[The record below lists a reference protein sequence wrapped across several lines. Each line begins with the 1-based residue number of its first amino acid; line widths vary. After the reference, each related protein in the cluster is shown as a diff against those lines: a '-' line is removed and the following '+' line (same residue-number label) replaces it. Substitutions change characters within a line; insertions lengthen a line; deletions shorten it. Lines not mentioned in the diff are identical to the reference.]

1 MSIGC
6 RTLRGCDDAWHPFIV
21 ETYALAARSPGN
33 QFNMM
38 DEPQNGFS
46 FDRLVLETAESSFI
60 FVSRCKHSVGAVD
73 ADRAKTDE
81 KRTTGFSVG
90 RFIGLLRRFAGG
102 MQYFGS
108 QLVTRMWRKGV
119 RSGEIFVGK
128 RGKSKN
134 SICFPSFYS
143 TFAPHAN
150 AKRVMIQRDHIIDQ
164 AMEMFA
170 TQGIKAVRMD
180 DIARS
185 LGVSKRTLYEQFG
198 DKQGLLLL
206 AMNRYFERIQQRY
219 AEMTAAARNV
229 LEEMFMVLGE
239 VMASSEVTN
248 RMAANLK
255 KFYPEVHDK
264 LTEAYLCKRT
274 EELRLRLE
282 KGIADGFF
290 VRGINIELAI
300 SVLYYT
306 ASALVV
312 RRDLIIPKGMSE
324 REAFVQIV
332 SNFFRGIST
341 ARGLELIDDYLTR
354 YHLSSNN
361 EENKQI

>member
-1 MSIGC
+1 
-6 RTLRGCDDAWHPFIV
+6 
-21 ETYALAARSPGN
+21 
-33 QFNMM
+33 
-38 DEPQNGFS
+38 
-46 FDRLVLETAESSFI
+46 
-60 FVSRCKHSVGAVD
+60 
-73 ADRAKTDE
+73 
-81 KRTTGFSVG
+81 
-90 RFIGLLRRFAGG
+90 
-102 MQYFGS
+102 
-108 QLVTRMWRKGV
+108 
-119 RSGEIFVGK
+119 
-128 RGKSKN
+128 
-134 SICFPSFYS
+134 
-143 TFAPHAN
+143 
-150 AKRVMIQRDHIIDQ
+150 
-164 AMEMFA
+164 MEMFA

-206 AMNRYFERIQQRY
+206 AMNRYFERMQQRY
-219 AEMTAAARNV
+219 AEMTASARNV

-282 KGIADGFF
+282 KGIADGLF
-290 VRGINIELAI
+290 VRDINIELAI

-361 EENKQI
+361 EENKEI